1 MDNNILISV
10 NEFNTLVARY
20 LNETLD
26 DKISMIN
33 HVIINN
39 KIAFSYWT
47 DDFKQGEIT
56 ISNEK

>member
-1 MDNNILISV
+1 M